1 MKLFCYR
8 WYNMQHLMIL
18 CHVNVG
24 MLRGFGGGTLAQVIS
39 KQELLKWGNSEGI
52 SLAPDP
58 DIPQP

>member
-1 MKLFCYR
+1 
-8 WYNMQHLMIL
+8 MQHLMIL

-24 MLRGFGGGTLAQVIS
+24 MLRGFGGGTLAQIIS